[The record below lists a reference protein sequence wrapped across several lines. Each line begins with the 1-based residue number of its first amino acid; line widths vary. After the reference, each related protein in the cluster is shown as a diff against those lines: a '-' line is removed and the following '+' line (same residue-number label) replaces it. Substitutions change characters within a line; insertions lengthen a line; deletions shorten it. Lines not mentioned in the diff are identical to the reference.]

1 MCLKGREPMSFEKV
15 KSYFATLGMED
26 RCISFTEPTATVA
39 EAAAVLGVEEG
50 RIAKTMSFL
59 LEGKPLIVVVAGD
72 ARVDNHKYK
81 TVFHKKPSMIPGAKC
96 EEIIGHKPGGVCP
109 FCLPEGTPVY
119 LDVSL
124 MRFSEVYP
132 AAGTDHSAV
141 RLSLK
146 ELEKCAH
153 SRGYVDI
160 CKGWEMK

>member
-1 MCLKGREPMSFEKV
+1 MSFEKV

-59 LEGKPLIVVVAGD
+59 LDGKPLIVVVAGD

-96 EEIIGHKPGGVCP
+96 EEFSSGDHTRRSMSVLSPGRDSGISGCVP
-109 FCLPEGTPVY
+109 
-119 LDVSL
+119 
-124 MRFSEVYP
+124 
-132 AAGTDHSAV
+132 HAV
-141 RLSLK
+141 
-146 ELEKCAH
+146 
-153 SRGYVDI
+153 
-160 CKGWEMK
+160 